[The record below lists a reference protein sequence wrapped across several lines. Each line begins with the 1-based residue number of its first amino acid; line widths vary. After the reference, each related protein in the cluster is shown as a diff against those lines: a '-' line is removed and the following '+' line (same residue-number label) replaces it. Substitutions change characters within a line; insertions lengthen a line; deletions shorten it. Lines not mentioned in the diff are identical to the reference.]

1 MNPAIWQK
9 MAQGKNIKRS
19 QIEIKKTHQKAIKTD
34 NVITVIGK
42 PVTSKYRKP

>member
-19 QIEIKKTHQKAIKTD
+19 QIYIKKRTKK
-34 NVITVIGK
+34 
-42 PVTSKYRKP
+42 R

>member
-9 MAQGKNIKRS
+9 MAQEKNIKRS
-19 QIEIKKTHQKAIKTD
+19 LIEIKKHQKAIKTD
-34 NVITVIGK
+34 NLITVIEK